1 MRLQNKAA
9 NHLLPKKKK
18 SRKLDDQ
25 YWPIIDENY
34 ELGLE
39 LRRPHEQRWM
49 LSLAFLAGKQY
60 VFFNSAAHILQQ
72 IQRVKNRSRI
82 VDNILL
88 PRWRRQVSD
97 LIKTAPAMSVVPNSN
112 EDEDIKA
119 AKLGD
124 KVLQHVWR
132 SRRMKKSIRQLAG
145 WIFSTGNGFL
155 DDRWNPKLGPM
166 QLNEQGEM
174 VYAGDA
180 DVGVWSPFEILLPAA
195 NLGETDLHSMPWLMK
210 AKWRGLDYLT
220 SNFPRG
226 KEVVEESRPNVV
238 AGANLILGRE
248 IRANAK
254 VPGAILKELKIQ
266 PCAEFPKGIFV
277 TGANGIILQFTDYPY
292 DYYNL
297 EHFKDIDIPGIFWG
311 KSTVDAALPQ
321 QIRWNKT
328 NNEIDEYNRTAKG
341 KLLAPKR
348 SGIEVVQDDT
358 HGEVVYYKPVMGH
371 KPDYINLKSLPPTFM
386 QALDIAAGSTDDL
399 FSQHEI
405 TQGTNKSDIRSGEMV
420 ARLREQ
426 DAHGAI
432 PAHAVFEE
440 SLEAVGSRILQR
452 VAKGY
457 TSERMIKVVGR
468 DNEYEVIAFKG
479 ADLRNNT
486 DVSVKRQSTLPDS
499 RIDREVEI
507 MNRYQAGLYGD
518 PADPEVRR
526 EVLNMLDDVPADPDY
541 GEVKLDEMYA
551 SWENNILANQEVD
564 LMLVN
569 EYDNHA
575 VHLKKH
581 NVFRKGLDYQK
592 IKLADPRLFM
602 VLEERFI
609 KHSMMHQEFIDQAMA
624 KMIAQRNAVEGGE
637 ANAE

>member
-60 VFFNSAAHILQQ
+60 VFFNSAAHILKQ

-180 DVGVWSPFEILLPAA
+180 DIGVWSPFEILLPAA

>member
-180 DVGVWSPFEILLPAA
+180 DIGVWSPFEILLPAA

-624 KMIAQRNAVEGGE
+624 KMIAQRDAVEGGE